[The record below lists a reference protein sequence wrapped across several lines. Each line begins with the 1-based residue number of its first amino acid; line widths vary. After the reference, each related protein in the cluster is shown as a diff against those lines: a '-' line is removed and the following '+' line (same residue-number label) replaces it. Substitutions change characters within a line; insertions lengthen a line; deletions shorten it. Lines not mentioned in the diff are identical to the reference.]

1 MTIKDYI
8 AASIIAYLLLG
19 IARVTRDYNEPFVN
33 RPVYIQE
40 SNPLILILSALA
52 WPALIWT
59 DIWIWW
65 KMHLRAR
72 ILAQTIFIAGVFF
85 WTFVAYYIAG
95 FITSSLILRAII
107 TIPLVFLIYFT
118 INKILQLF

>member
-40 SNPLILILSALA
+40 SNPLILISVG
-52 WPALIWT
+52 
-59 DIWIWW
+59 
-65 KMHLRAR
+65 KKYSEV
-72 ILAQTIFIAGVFF
+72 Q
-85 WTFVAYYIAG
+85 
-95 FITSSLILRAII
+95 
-107 TIPLVFLIYFT
+107 
-118 INKILQLF
+118 